1 MGAEGGGA
9 VRIVG
14 PGRPTVAMIPSLG
27 RPASDFDTLAGAVAA
42 TGHTC
47 ALVEP
52 VEAIDGRPGP
62 DLLDLARDVVGR
74 LADAGAGA
82 GLTLIGHA
90 FGNRLSRAVVSV
102 APERIDGLVLLAAG
116 GLVPIEPE
124 VGRSLVACFD
134 ASLPLEE
141 HRRHV
146 GFVFFSDAG
155 HAPVWDAGWDGALAA
170 FQRAALERTPLSSW
184 WSAAPDRVLVVQGLD
199 DRIAV
204 PENGRRYV
212 AELVGRGVDARL
224 VELAD
229 AGHALLPE
237 QPAAIAAAVT
247 AFLRGEPT

>member
-1 MGAEGGGA
+1 MA

-27 RPASDFDTLAGAVAA
+27 RPASDFETLAGAVAA
-42 TGHTC
+42 TGRTC
-47 ALVEP
+47 ALVDP
-52 VEAIDGRPGP
+52 VGAIDASPEP

-74 LADAGAGA
+74 LAAAGAGA
-82 GLTLIGHA
+82 GSGSGLTLIGHA

-102 APERIDGLVLLAAG
+102 APERIEGLVLLAAG

-134 ASLPLEE
+134 ATLPLEE

-146 GFVFFSDAG
+146 GFVFFADAG
-155 HAPVWDAGWDGALAA
+155 HAPVWDAGWDGALAT